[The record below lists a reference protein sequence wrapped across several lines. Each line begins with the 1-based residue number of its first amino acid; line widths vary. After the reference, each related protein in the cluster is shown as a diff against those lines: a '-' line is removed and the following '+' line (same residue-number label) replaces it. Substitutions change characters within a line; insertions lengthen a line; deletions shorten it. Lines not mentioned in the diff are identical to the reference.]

1 MTLTEAI
8 AHDKLLQTFGDRPFR
23 RAEALA
29 VVGEDLLTAL
39 VAGGMIDLLEGRL
52 KYAREFLELEK
63 ELQAEAEAENES
75 KRGALASDAK
85 AAWLE
90 RFPLLRH
97 GREMLEL
104 CGGLV

>member
-1 MTLTEAI
+1 MTPPEAI

-23 RAEALA
+23 RSEALA

-52 KYAREFLELEK
+52 KYARELLELET
-63 ELQAEAEAENES
+63 ELQAENENES
-75 KRGALASDAK
+75 KR

-90 RFPLLRH
+90 RLPLLRH

-104 CGGLV
+104 CG